1 MNKPNIAALEV
12 ALEDAVPTG
21 THKTTHADRERD
33 QQWNARQDRLDAIRE
48 KMAQHSRDVAHTLKL
63 DALVAKRAAAD
74 AKLLR
79 CGECDAVEGTVHFG
93 FCSYFG
99 DGSGEVVT

>member
-1 MNKPNIAALEV
+1 MN
-12 ALEDAVPTG
+12 
-21 THKTTHADRERD
+21 TTHADRERD
-33 QQWNARQDRLDAIRE
+33 QQWNARQDRLDAIAE
-48 KMAQHSRDVAHTLKL
+48 KMAQRSRDISHTEKL
-63 DALVAKRAAAD
+63 NTLVAERHASE